1 MLDDQKLTIELGKR
15 IQRYRRMQVPLMSQ
29 ERLASLLGLTRT
41 SVTNIERGK
50 QKMTLD
56 TVYKLCEAFDVPL
69 NEFLPPLSDVLAD
82 LEQSVVVGGQAYDL
96 PAKTANAVKRL
107 LPGNDK
113 KSDKAPQRKSS
124 KDVEN

>member
-1 MLDDQKLTIELGKR
+1 MRLTFCAIKGRIPHRKDRPNFMLDDQKLTIELGKR

-82 LEQSVVVGGQAYDL
+82 
-96 PAKTANAVKRL
+96 
-107 LPGNDK
+107 
-113 KSDKAPQRKSS
+113 
-124 KDVEN
+124 